1 MLLLTISLA
10 VAGIIALLDY
20 QDADRFEDFHVVR
33 GAVELPDLVAILE
46 KSHEV
51 EDSGPVAL
59 NSASAEELQQLPLIG
74 PPTAALILQHRD
86 RHGPFETLQSL
97 ARVKGI
103 GPRTLECLR
112 DLVVLQ

>member
-1 MLLLTISLA
+1 MLLLTVSLA
-10 VAGIIALLDY
+10 VGGTIALLDY

-33 GAVELPDLVAILE
+33 GAVEVPNPEAILE
-46 KSHEV
+46 KSHED
-51 EDSGPVAL
+51 EGGEPVAL

-74 PPTAALILQHRD
+74 PKTAALILQHRD

-103 GPRTLECLR
+103 GPRTLERLR
-112 DLVVLQ
+112 DLVVLR